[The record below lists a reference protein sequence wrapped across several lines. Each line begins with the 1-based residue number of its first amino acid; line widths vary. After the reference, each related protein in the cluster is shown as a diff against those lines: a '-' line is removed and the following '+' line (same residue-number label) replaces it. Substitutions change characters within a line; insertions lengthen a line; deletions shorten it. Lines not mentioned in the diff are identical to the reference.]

1 MRRSEFYYALP
12 QHLIAQYPTAN
23 RRDSCLL
30 YLDGATGRLQDL
42 RFPQLLEL
50 VRPNDLLV
58 FNDTRVI
65 PARLFGHKSTG
76 GGLEVLVERILDSR
90 RVLAQIRASKPPR
103 RGSTIYLG
111 EDVKA
116 EVIERHD
123 EFFELQFNDA
133 RSVLQIL
140 DAIGHIPLPPY
151 INRPDEPVDA
161 ERYQTIYAR
170 RVGAVAAPTAGL
182 HFDEALM
189 ASLQE
194 MGVGMGYLTL
204 HVGAGTFQPVRV
216 VNLANYKL
224 HSEYVNVPESMC
236 ERVDAARQRGGRIIA
251 VGSTSVR
258 ALETASAEGKLQPYE
273 GETSIFIYPG
283 YKFITVDAMITN
295 FHLPESSLLMLV
307 CAFAGRNAILKAYRH
322 AIEKQY
328 RFYSYGDAMFITSLI
343 SNAR

>member
-1 MRRSEFYYALP
+1 M
-12 QHLIAQYPTAN
+12 
-23 RRDSCLL
+23 
-30 YLDGATGRLQDL
+30 
-42 RFPQLLEL
+42 
-50 VRPNDLLV
+50 
-58 FNDTRVI
+58 
-65 PARLFGHKSTG
+65 
-76 GGLEVLVERILDSR
+76 
-90 RVLAQIRASKPPR
+90 
-103 RGSTIYLG
+103 
-111 EDVKA
+111 
-116 EVIERHD
+116 
-123 EFFELQFNDA
+123 QFNDA

-273 GETSIFIYPG
+273 GETRIFIYPG

-307 CAFAGRNAILKAYRH
+307 CAFAGRDAILKAYRH

>member
-30 YLDGATGRLQDL
+30 YLDGATGRLRDL

-76 GGLEVLVERILDSR
+76 GGLEVLVERILDAR
-90 RVLAQIRASKPPR
+90 RVLAQIRASKSPR

-204 HVGAGTFQPVRV
+204 HVGQVPSSRCASLTLQTTNCIVSTLTCLNPC
-216 VNLANYKL
+216 VNTWMPPA
-224 HSEYVNVPESMC
+224 S
-236 ERVDAARQRGGRIIA
+236 A
-251 VGSTSVR
+251 VG
-258 ALETASAEGKLQPYE
+258 E
-273 GETSIFIYPG
+273 
-283 YKFITVDAMITN
+283 
-295 FHLPESSLLMLV
+295 LLRLG
-307 CAFAGRNAILKAYRH
+307 AHQSER
-322 AIEKQY
+322 
-328 RFYSYGDAMFITSLI
+328 
-343 SNAR
+343 